1 MRPQNGLAGQ
11 SDGARSACSLAH
23 ASSSPEPSHQLLEKR
38 EGQEHLGQLQQL
50 PKQIRILKNTATASK
65 MVLAVMG

>member
-1 MRPQNGLAGQ
+1 MIRASESPTEQDNNHVFKNIAVRPQNGLAGQ

-38 EGQEHLGQLQQL
+38 EGQEHLG
-50 PKQIRILKNTATASK
+50 
-65 MVLAVMG
+65 